1 MQGMM
6 GEIFDVFHFA
16 MPTLLAL
23 FCEGLT
29 IYNLSRRA
37 FLMKKIQTLHK
48 QCTSGPHGSLKS
60 KYGIK

>member
-37 FLMKKIQTLHK
+37 FLMKKNTNPSQTMHFRA
-48 QCTSGPHGSLKS
+48 PW
-60 KYGIK
+60 